1 MRSVSHASLAGLLLV
16 SSAATAHMPGAGTWS
31 LMASRDE
38 LSGARGYA
46 LDANAAV
53 LVINTGLSLRH
64 WERDVVGWNG
74 HRHHNE
80 ATIYV
85 GVGLLNLIQV
95 QRGFSN
101 AGSRTRVRSD
111 IVFSED
117 FPLPREDRGRFGKGI
132 AVSVFIEQASGRKVY
147 GLGLGLGF
155 R

>member
-1 MRSVSHASLAGLLLV
+1 MSL
-16 SSAATAHMPGAGTWS
+16 STAAVAHMPGAGTWS

-38 LSGARGYA
+38 LSGAHGYA

-80 ATIYV
+80 ATLYV
-85 GVGLLNLIQV
+85 GVGFLNLIQV

-101 AGSRTRVRSD
+101 AGSRTRLRSD

-117 FPLPREDRGRFGKGI
+117 FPLPSDRDNRGRFGKGI
-132 AVSVFIEQASGRKVY
+132 AVSFFIEQASGRKVY
-147 GLGLGLGF
+147 GLGLGFGF